1 MICVKIYS
9 IVLKSPK
16 DCEHTGAWT
25 MWRIS
30 CRGHFDCIF
39 TNYFEDAIKS
49 VDGFLSNGRQ
59 AIITSRGKASSWTSD
74 DLIRQSIYSPQ
85 GPNEFN
91 TLWPCYN
98 VWRRRNGPSLVQVIG
113 YSVLSHCTDQYW
125 LNFNYPLTK
134 NISEI
139 WIKHYCFHTRKCIWN
154 QDWLW
159 NLNNKH
165 QLNLNKNTVVFNQ
178 GNACRL

>member
-1 MICVKIYS
+1 MLKIALKAQGSKKILAATENCWGGKMNLAQRWFCVKIYS

-30 CRGHFDCIF
+30 CRRHFDCIF

-98 VWRRRNGPSLVQVIG
+98 VWRRRNGPSLV
-113 YSVLSHCTDQYW
+113 SHCTDQYW
-125 LNFNYPLTK
+125 LNFNFPLTK
-134 NISEI
+134 TSVKFE
-139 WIKHYCFHTRKCIWN
+139 
-154 QDWLW
+154 
-159 NLNNKH
+159 
-165 QLNLNKNTVVFNQ
+165 
-178 GNACRL
+178 